1 MNKSRHEEI
10 ISLVEQNHIEKQEEL
25 TNLLKEAGYSVTQ
38 ATVSRD
44 IKKLGL
50 IKVRAKNGRQIY
62 ALPKGTKLDI
72 SEKYLRILRDS
83 FISMEPAMNLLVIK
97 TVSGMAMAAAAALDA
112 MHWPEIVGAVAGDD
126 TIMIAARSLEDI
138 KSLEEKLGN
147 IVL

>member
-10 ISLVEQNHIEKQEEL
+10 ISLVEQNNIEKQEEL
-25 TNLLKEAGYSVTQ
+25 TALLKEAGYSVTQ

-50 IKVRAKNGRQIY
+50 KKVREKSGRLVY
-62 ALPKGTKLDI
+62 ALPEGTKLDI

-83 FISMEPAMNLLVIK
+83 FIHMEPAMNLLVIK

-112 MHWPEIVGAVAGDD
+112 MHWPEVVGAVAGDD
-126 TIMIAARSLEDI
+126 TIMIATRSLEDI
-138 KSLEEKLGN
+138 KSLELKLGE

>member
-10 ISLVEQNHIEKQEEL
+10 ISLVEQNNIEKQEEL
-25 TNLLKEAGYSVTQ
+25 TALLKEAGYSVTQ

-50 IKVRAKNGRQIY
+50 KKVREKSGRLVY
-62 ALPKGTKLDI
+62 ALPEGTKLDI

-83 FISMEPAMNLLVIK
+83 FIHMEPAMNLLVIK

-112 MHWPEIVGAVAGDD
+112 MHWAEVVGAVAGDD
-126 TIMIAARSLEDI
+126 TIMIATRSLEDI
-138 KSLEEKLGN
+138 KSLEKKLGE

>member
-10 ISLVEQNHIEKQEEL
+10 ISLIEANNIEKQEEL
-25 TNLLKEAGYSVTQ
+25 TKLLKEAGYSVTQ

-50 IKVRAKNGRQIY
+50 KKVRGNNGRQVY
-62 ALPKGTKLDI
+62 ALPEGTKLDI
-72 SEKYLRILRDS
+72 GEKYLRILRDS
-83 FISMEPAMNLLVIK
+83 FIHMETAMNLLVIK
-97 TVSGMAMAAAAALDA
+97 TVSGMAMAAAAALDE

-126 TIMIAARSLEDI
+126 TIMIATRTVEDASNLEN
-138 KSLEEKLGN
+138 KLGE

>member
-10 ISLVEQNHIEKQEEL
+10 ISLVEQNNIEKQEEL
-25 TNLLKEAGYSVTQ
+25 TSLLKEAGYSVTQ

-50 IKVRAKNGRQIY
+50 LKVRGKNGRQVY
-62 ALPKGTKLDI
+62 ALPEGTKLDI

-83 FISMEPAMNLLVIK
+83 FIHMEAAMNLLVIK

-126 TIMIAARSLEDI
+126 TIMIATRSLDDI
-138 KSLEEKLGN
+138 KTLEEKLGK